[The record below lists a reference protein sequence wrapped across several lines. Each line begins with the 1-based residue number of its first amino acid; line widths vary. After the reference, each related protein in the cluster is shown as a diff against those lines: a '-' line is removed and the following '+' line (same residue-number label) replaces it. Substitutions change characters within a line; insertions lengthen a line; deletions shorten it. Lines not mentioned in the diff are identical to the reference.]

1 MIRPFK
7 SGLSPKNCPP
17 RTDACRPTPPLNA
30 TALQSWDYGFKRLV
44 PLLQYPTLGTG
55 LLACTVFF
63 LIAFFSDVILA
74 NITYM
79 SLGIVVTISTF
90 VLLLLLIFIQIL
102 L

>member
-1 MIRPFK
+1 MSWPFK
-7 SGLSPKNCPP
+7 SRLSPRSCPP
-17 RTDACRPTPPLNA
+17 PTDACSTPPLNA

-44 PLLQYPTLGTG
+44 PLLEYPTLGTG

-63 LIAFFSDVILA
+63 FIAFFSDVILA